1 MYFPLLRGKQ
11 YELIA
16 LKELSTIV
24 PNDLFKPVIEPVRKN
39 LKQLEG
45 AVKLLNKNKI
55 IPIIIVNS
63 EIGELKGNTNNFI
76 KNLYN
81 IKEISFMP
89 CIKYVDDIQEFDRLN
104 GIINGEK
111 ASYVESGVTK
121 ELVSRLKAFSINII
135 PEGSPNI
142 VLQQL
147 SNIVLMDDPFKKK
160 KKER

>member
-24 PNDLFKPVIEPVRKN
+24 PNDLFKPIIEPVRKN
-39 LKQLEG
+39 LKQLEV

-76 KNLYN
+76 NNLYN
-81 IKEISFMP
+81 IKGISFM
-89 CIKYVDDIQEFDRLN
+89 
-104 GIINGEK
+104 
-111 ASYVESGVTK
+111 
-121 ELVSRLKAFSINII
+121 
-135 PEGSPNI
+135 
-142 VLQQL
+142 
-147 SNIVLMDDPFKKK
+147 
-160 KKER
+160 

>member
-24 PNDLFKPVIEPVRKN
+24 PNDLFKPIIEPVRKN
-39 LKQLEG
+39 LKQLEV

-76 KNLYN
+76 NNLYN
-81 IKEISFMP
+81 IK
-89 CIKYVDDIQEFDRLN
+89 
-104 GIINGEK
+104 G
-111 ASYVESGVTK
+111 
-121 ELVSRLKAFSINII
+121 
-135 PEGSPNI
+135 
-142 VLQQL
+142 
-147 SNIVLMDDPFKKK
+147 
-160 KKER
+160 

>member
-39 LKQLEG
+39 LKQLEV

-76 KNLYN
+76 NNLYN
-81 IKEISFMP
+81 IKGIS
-89 CIKYVDDIQEFDRLN
+89 
-104 GIINGEK
+104 
-111 ASYVESGVTK
+111 
-121 ELVSRLKAFSINII
+121 
-135 PEGSPNI
+135 
-142 VLQQL
+142 
-147 SNIVLMDDPFKKK
+147 
-160 KKER
+160 

>member
-24 PNDLFKPVIEPVRKN
+24 PNDLFKPIIEPVRKN
-39 LKQLEG
+39 LKQLEV

-76 KNLYN
+76 NNLYN
-81 IKEISFMP
+81 IKGISF
-89 CIKYVDDIQEFDRLN
+89 
-104 GIINGEK
+104 
-111 ASYVESGVTK
+111 
-121 ELVSRLKAFSINII
+121 
-135 PEGSPNI
+135 
-142 VLQQL
+142 
-147 SNIVLMDDPFKKK
+147 
-160 KKER
+160 

>member
-24 PNDLFKPVIEPVRKN
+24 PNDLFKPIIEPVRKN
-39 LKQLEG
+39 LKQLEV

-76 KNLYN
+76 NNLYN
-81 IKEISFMP
+81 IKGIS
-89 CIKYVDDIQEFDRLN
+89 
-104 GIINGEK
+104 
-111 ASYVESGVTK
+111 
-121 ELVSRLKAFSINII
+121 
-135 PEGSPNI
+135 
-142 VLQQL
+142 
-147 SNIVLMDDPFKKK
+147 
-160 KKER
+160 

>member
-24 PNDLFKPVIEPVRKN
+24 PNDLFKPIIEPVRKN
-39 LKQLEG
+39 LKQLEV

-76 KNLYN
+76 NNLYN
-81 IKEISFMP
+81 I
-89 CIKYVDDIQEFDRLN
+89 
-104 GIINGEK
+104 
-111 ASYVESGVTK
+111 
-121 ELVSRLKAFSINII
+121 
-135 PEGSPNI
+135 
-142 VLQQL
+142 
-147 SNIVLMDDPFKKK
+147 
-160 KKER
+160 

>member
-24 PNDLFKPVIEPVRKN
+24 PNDLFKPIIEPVRKN
-39 LKQLEG
+39 LKQLEV

-76 KNLYN
+76 NNLYN
-81 IKEISFMP
+81 IK
-89 CIKYVDDIQEFDRLN
+89 
-104 GIINGEK
+104 
-111 ASYVESGVTK
+111 
-121 ELVSRLKAFSINII
+121 
-135 PEGSPNI
+135 
-142 VLQQL
+142 
-147 SNIVLMDDPFKKK
+147 
-160 KKER
+160 

>member
-24 PNDLFKPVIEPVRKN
+24 PNVLFKPIIEPVRKN
-39 LKQLEG
+39 LKQLEV

-76 KNLYN
+76 NNLYN
-81 IKEISFMP
+81 I
-89 CIKYVDDIQEFDRLN
+89 
-104 GIINGEK
+104 
-111 ASYVESGVTK
+111 
-121 ELVSRLKAFSINII
+121 
-135 PEGSPNI
+135 
-142 VLQQL
+142 
-147 SNIVLMDDPFKKK
+147 
-160 KKER
+160 

>member
-24 PNDLFKPVIEPVRKN
+24 PNDLFKPIIEPVRKN
-39 LKQLEG
+39 LKQLEV

-76 KNLYN
+76 NNLYN
-81 IKEISFMP
+81 IKGISFMP
-89 CIKYVDDIQEFDRLN
+89 
-104 GIINGEK
+104 
-111 ASYVESGVTK
+111 
-121 ELVSRLKAFSINII
+121 
-135 PEGSPNI
+135 
-142 VLQQL
+142 
-147 SNIVLMDDPFKKK
+147 
-160 KKER
+160 

>member
-39 LKQLEG
+39 LKQLEV

-76 KNLYN
+76 NNLYN
-81 IKEISFMP
+81 IKGISF
-89 CIKYVDDIQEFDRLN
+89 
-104 GIINGEK
+104 
-111 ASYVESGVTK
+111 
-121 ELVSRLKAFSINII
+121 
-135 PEGSPNI
+135 
-142 VLQQL
+142 
-147 SNIVLMDDPFKKK
+147 
-160 KKER
+160 